1 MKTSVYHKHWKPF
14 ACHWLLWG
22 SKAISFAHLRVW
34 KVAEKMLQKAKLKKM
49 RKSPTLTSH
58 LAKGVAAC
66 FPSCSWRQESTN
78 KETTLVPW
86 DLSHFLNRL
95 GIQWPDTYI
104 FHLTSSEGFSMMGLQ
119 IPTTWT
125 APCFVSFSVTQS
137 FARKV
142 LHFINMISRHH
153 NAFQWKTSK
162 GPFSTTVDTSS
173 EVWPRKSSSEP
184 ASKSNT

>member
-1 MKTSVYHKHWKPF
+1 
-14 ACHWLLWG
+14 
-22 SKAISFAHLRVW
+22 
-34 KVAEKMLQKAKLKKM
+34 MLQKAKLKKM

-58 LAKGVAAC
+58 LAKGGDAC

-78 KETTLVPW
+78 KETTLAPW

-119 IPTTWT
+119 IPTRWT